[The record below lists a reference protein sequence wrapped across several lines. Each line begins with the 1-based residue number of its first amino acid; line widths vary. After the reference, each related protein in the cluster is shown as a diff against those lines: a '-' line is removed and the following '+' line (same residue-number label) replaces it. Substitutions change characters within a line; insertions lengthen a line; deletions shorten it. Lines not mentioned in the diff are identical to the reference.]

1 MQIADC
7 RLQIADFKTPV
18 SDRMTRIITLILPC
32 AAFLLGT
39 FSAAGEKK
47 KSLEQTADEVKI
59 FEMTNDERKN
69 KDVAALVLNPALS
82 KVARAHSENMA
93 KQMKFEHKLD
103 DKSPF
108 DRLRDAGYKYAF
120 AGENIA
126 FGDENPSLA
135 MIMKSW
141 MDSKDHR
148 ANILQKEYT
157 EIGIGIA
164 RDKTGHTYYT
174 QVFGRPFKK

>member
-1 MQIADC
+1 MIQN
-7 RLQIADFKTPV
+7 LMLV
-18 SDRMTRIITLILPC
+18 
-32 AAFLLGT
+32 AACVTCLAGT
-39 FSAAGEKK
+39 INSAGQKQKPFEH
-47 KSLEQTADEVKI
+47 SADEVKV
-59 FEMTNDERKN
+59 FEMTNDERK
-69 KDVAALVLNPALS
+69 KEKVAVLVLNPALS

-126 FGDENPSLA
+126 FGEENPSLA

-141 MDSKDHR
+141 MESKGHR
-148 ANILQKEYT
+148 ANILQEEYT
-157 EIGIGIA
+157 EIGVGIA
-164 RDKTGHTYYT
+164 RDKEGQTYYT
-174 QVFGRPFKK
+174 QVFGRPIKK